1 MPQHIAPMLV
11 TPAKPFSG
19 PGWLF
24 EAKWDGIRCLA
35 YIDAGQLRLVS
46 RRQRNMTSQ
55 FPELSSLPSVVAAE
69 RAILDGELVALNA
82 DGLPDFDLLMQR
94 IRVTRSD
101 RIRQT
106 QHDAPVTYV
115 VFDLLYADDRDLRS
129 MPLIQRKTLLRQLLQ
144 LHDHVAYS
152 DHVIADGELFF
163 HAVMQRGIEGVVAK
177 KMTSPYRTHSRSAA
191 WLKWKI
197 PGWHREFGFQ
207 HKDQLSD

>member
-55 FPELSSLPSVVAAE
+55 FPELSGLPSAVAAD

-82 DGLPDFDLLMQR
+82 DGMPDFDLLMQR
-94 IRVTRSD
+94 IRVTRAD

-115 VFDLLYADDRDLRS
+115 VFDLLYANDRDLRS
-129 MPLIQRKTLLRQLLQ
+129 
-144 LHDHVAYS
+144 
-152 DHVIADGELFF
+152 ADGELFF

-177 KMTSPYRTHSRSAA
+177 KMTSPYRTHSRSPA

-207 HKDQLSD
+207 HKDQLGD